1 MLPSIW
7 TLSQILLVL
16 SFMMVDGRLRKYEN
30 TLCVLTGSP
39 TRGPMDYKVFANTGT
54 QRCYLYTGRHNA
66 QPGKMVYN
74 TVGSAS
80 DKQFTWRLSTASID
94 IYKTDLDTGTAPNDI
109 SYTYIHQLDDT
120 QSSSNPMGTAI
131 TGMVLGQKLGGLGT
145 SQQNLFPQ
153 SSTYQ
158 VEYQAL
164 ETEIYNCLKNN
175 LANVARI
182 QWQFNYQTSTN
193 KRPYSISYDV
203 KFIGSSSTNYCADRT
218 VYFNN

>member
-1 MLPSIW
+1 MW
-7 TLSQILLVL
+7 TLSQLLLALLALLLVL
-16 SFMMVDGRLRKYEN
+16 VDGRLRKYEN
-30 TLCVLTGSP
+30 PLCVLTGSP

-54 QRCYLYTGRHNA
+54 QRCYLYTGRNGE
-66 QPGKMVYN
+66 PGKMVYN
-74 TVGSAS
+74 TVGTAV

-94 IYKTDLDTGTAPNDI
+94 IYKTDLDTGSPPNDY
-109 SYTYIHQLDDT
+109 SYQYIHQLDDT
-120 QSSSNPMGTAI
+120 QSTSNPMGTAI
-131 TGMVLGQKLGGLGT
+131 TGMVLGQKLGGLG
-145 SQQNLFPQ
+145 SAQQNLFAQ

-158 VEYQAL
+158 AEYQAL

-203 KFIGSSSTNYCADRT
+203 KFIGSSSTDYCADRV